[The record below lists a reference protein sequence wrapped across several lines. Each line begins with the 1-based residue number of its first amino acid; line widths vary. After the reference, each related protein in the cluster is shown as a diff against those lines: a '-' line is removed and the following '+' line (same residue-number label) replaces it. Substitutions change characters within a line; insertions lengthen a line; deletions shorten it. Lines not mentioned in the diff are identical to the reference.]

1 MVLVQRLSLM
11 KQMINVKIVRSL
23 ISLMLGPVLC
33 ATALAQTPSA
43 VSRTQEVQSTKP
55 VRPVQVENS
64 VSAPQVVTILHR
76 LNGLKV
82 IRLLLRGNEQLGA
95 LASIDEAF
103 QMAGEVHTNVIAGLA
118 LSDGQT
124 IAAWLPEAEA
134 ELPPPLPFAPVAPM
148 APVPPGSPATGSVA
162 PAPKT
167 VPALPPT
174 KFQRSFA
181 TVDLK
186 VVMRDGRN
194 LPGQYV
200 GLDGLTGLSVITL
213 SESNLPKSADAIDDS
228 IQAGQR
234 VRLIGPEP
242 VSQSES
248 GAKGI
253 YVRVGETEA
262 TVVDVTQTAMKQ
274 LARVRIKSSKLTP
287 ANIGAVVVNNAGEPL
302 GIVNAVEGDE
312 ASILPVALVRSAAGR
327 VMARRASVPR
337 PWLGVRGEPI
347 GRLSLERILKV
358 GWQGDRARALAEKRQ
373 GLLLT
378 SVVPGSPAARAELK
392 PGDVILTVN
401 NAMVQNAEDFSMF
414 LQDAAPG
421 SFVDFTVMRPGTAAS
436 EAFKIKL
443 AESPNWFFGP
453 NLFDIKTPLL
463 PERLFVMPGIETVA
477 IKPPVAAR
485 LGATGGLLVVYA
497 QPTSVAFAAGL
508 REGDVI
514 ESVNGESIVTRSA
527 TGLISRSTNTTVVV
541 VRNKKKLTIAIPAGK

>member
-1 MVLVQRLSLM
+1 MNTARTVRSSLALLLGMVLSVAA
-11 KQMINVKIVRSL
+11 
-23 ISLMLGPVLC
+23 LG
-33 ATALAQTPSA
+33 QTPSPVPRRPEA
-43 VSRTQEVQSTKP
+43 PSTKP
-55 VRPVQVENS
+55 ARPVQVENS

-82 IRLLLRGNEQLGA
+82 IRLLLRGNEELGA
-95 LASIDEAF
+95 IASLDEAF
-103 QMAGEVHTNVIAGLA
+103 QMSGEVHTNVIAGLA

-134 ELPPPLPFAPVAPM
+134 ELPPPLPFAPVAPT
-148 APVPPGSPATGSVA
+148 APVPPGSPVSRSVA
-162 PAPKT
+162 PA
-167 VPALPPT
+167 VPALAQT
-174 KFQRSFA
+174 KFQRSFPA
-181 TVDLK
+181 VDLK

-194 LPGQYV
+194 LPGQYI

-213 SESNLPKSADAIDDS
+213 SDSNLPKTADALEDS

-242 VSQSES
+242 VSQTES

-262 TVVDVTQTAMKQ
+262 TVVDVTRSATKQ
-274 LARVRIKSSKLTP
+274 LARVRIKSARITQ
-287 ANIGAVVVNNAGEPL
+287 ANIGAVAVNDAGEPL

-312 ASILPVALVRSAAGR
+312 ASILPVGLVRSAAAR

-358 GWQGDRARALAEKRQ
+358 GWPGDRARALAEKRQ

-378 SVVPGSPAARAELK
+378 SVMPGSPAASAELK
-392 PGDVILTVN
+392 PGDVILKVN
-401 NAMVQNAEDFSMF
+401 NEMVLNAEDFSMF

-421 SFVDFTVMRPGTAAS
+421 SFVNFTVMRPGTAAS

-463 PERLFVMPGIETVA
+463 PDRLFVMPGIETIA
-477 IKPPVAAR
+477 IKPRVAAR
-485 LGATGGLLVVYA
+485 LGATGGLLIVYA
-497 QPTSVAFAAGL
+497 QLNSVAFAAGL
-508 REGDVI
+508 RPGDVI

-527 TGLISRSTNTTVVV
+527 SGLLNKTTSTTVVV
-541 VRNKKKLTIAIPAGK
+541 VRNKKKMTIAIPPGK

>member
-1 MVLVQRLSLM
+1 
-11 KQMINVKIVRSL
+11 MITVKLVRSL
-23 ISLMLGPVLC
+23 LSLMLGLVLC
-33 ATALAQTPSA
+33 VAAFTQTPPTRSMPP
-43 VSRTQEVQSTKP
+43 RTPEAPGTKP
-55 VRPVQVENS
+55 ETPVQVENS

-95 LASIDEAF
+95 IANIDDAF
-103 QMAGEVHTNVIAGLA
+103 QMSSEVHTNVIAGLA

-134 ELPPPLPFAPVAPM
+134 ELPPPLPFAPAAPP
-148 APVPPGSPATGSVA
+148 APVAPGSPITRSVA
-162 PAPKT
+162 PPPLAF
-167 VPALPPT
+167 PALPPT
-174 KFQRSFA
+174 KFHQIFPA
-181 TVDLK
+181 VDLK

-194 LPGQYV
+194 LSGQYV
-200 GLDGLTGLSVITL
+200 GLDGLTGLSVITV
-213 SESNLPKSADAIDDS
+213 SNSNLPKTVDAPDDS

-253 YVRVGETEA
+253 YVRVGQIEA
-262 TVVDVTQTAMKQ
+262 TVIDVTRTALKTV
-274 LARVRIKSSKLTP
+274 ARVRIKSAKITP
-287 ANIGAVVVNNAGEPL
+287 ANIGAIAVNSAGEPL

-312 ASILPVALVRSAAGR
+312 ASILPVGLVRSAAGR

-378 SVVPGSPAARAELK
+378 SVMPGSPAARAELK
-392 PGDVILTVN
+392 PGDVILRVN
-401 NAMVQNAEDFSMF
+401 NEMVLNADDFSMF

-421 SFVDFTVMRPGTAAS
+421 SFVNFTVMRPGTAAS

-453 NLFDIKTPLL
+453 NLFDLKTPLL
-463 PERLFVMPGIETVA
+463 PDRLFVMPGVETIA
-477 IKPPVAAR
+477 IKPRVAAR

-497 QPTSVAFAAGL
+497 QPNSIAYTAGL
-508 REGDVI
+508 RPGDVI

-527 TGLISRSTNTTVVV
+527 AGLVNKTTSTTVVV
-541 VRNKKKLTIAIPAGK
+541 VRNKQKITIAIPAGK

>member
-1 MVLVQRLSLM
+1 MTTAQIIRSSLALLLGMVLCV
-11 KQMINVKIVRSL
+11 
-23 ISLMLGPVLC
+23 
-33 ATALAQTPSA
+33 AALAQTPST
-43 VSRTQEVQSTKP
+43 VSRRPEAPSIKP
-55 VRPVQVENS
+55 ARPLQVENG

-82 IRLLLRGNEQLGA
+82 IRLLLRGNEQFGA
-95 LASIDEAF
+95 IASLDEAF

-134 ELPPPLPFAPVAPM
+134 ELPPPLPFAPAAPM
-148 APVPPGSPATGSVA
+148 APVPPGSPAVGIVA
-162 PAPKT
+162 PAPEA
-167 VPALPPT
+167 VPDLPPT
-174 KFQRSFA
+174 KFQRSFPA
-181 TVDLK
+181 VDVK
-186 VVMRDGRN
+186 IVMRDGRN

-200 GLDGLTGLSVITL
+200 GFDGLTGLSVITL
-213 SESNLPKSADAIDDS
+213 SDSNLPKSAEALDDS
-228 IQAGQR
+228 IEAGQR
-234 VRLIGPEP
+234 VLLIGPEP

-248 GAKGI
+248 GAKDI
-253 YVRVGETEA
+253 YVRVGEIEA
-262 TVVDVTQTAMKQ
+262 TVLDVTRTATRQ
-274 LARVRIKSSKLTP
+274 PARVRIKSSRITQ
-287 ANIGAVVVNNAGEPL
+287 ANIGAVAVNNSGEPL
-302 GIVNAVEGDE
+302 GIVTAVEGDE
-312 ASILPVALVRSAAGR
+312 ASILPVALVRSAASR

-358 GWQGDRARALAEKRQ
+358 GWRPDRARALAEKRQ

-378 SVVPGSPAARAELK
+378 SVMPGSPAARAELK

-401 NAMVQNAEDFSMF
+401 NEMVQNAEDFSMF

-443 AESPNWFFGP
+443 AESPDWFFGP
-453 NLFDIKTPLL
+453 NMFDIKTPL
-463 PERLFVMPGIETVA
+463 PPPRLLLVPGIETIA
-477 IKPPVAAR
+477 IKPRVAAR

-497 QPTSVAFAAGL
+497 EPNSAAFAAGL
-508 REGDVI
+508 RPGDVI
-514 ESVNGESIVTRSA
+514 ESVNGEAVV
-527 TGLISRSTNTTVVV
+527 SRSENGLLNKSTVTTVVV

>member
-1 MVLVQRLSLM
+1 MNTARTIRSSLALLLGMVLGVAAP
-11 KQMINVKIVRSL
+11 
-23 ISLMLGPVLC
+23 G
-33 ATALAQTPSA
+33 QTPSP
-43 VSRTQEVQSTKP
+43 VPRRPEVPNTKP
-55 VRPVQVENS
+55 ARPVQVENS

-82 IRLLLRGNEQLGA
+82 IRLLLRGNEELGA
-95 LASIDEAF
+95 IASLDEAF
-103 QMAGEVHTNVIAGLA
+103 QMSGEVHTNVIAGLA

-134 ELPPPLPFAPVAPM
+134 ELPPPVPFAPVAPT
-148 APVPPGSPATGSVA
+148 APAPPGSPAAGSVA
-162 PAPKT
+162 PAPRA

-174 KFQRSFA
+174 RFQRSFPG
-181 TVDLK
+181 VDLK

-213 SESNLPKSADAIDDS
+213 SDSNLPKTADALDDS

-242 VSQSES
+242 VSQTES

-262 TVVDVTQTAMKQ
+262 TVVDVTRSATKQ
-274 LARVRIKSSKLTP
+274 LARVRIESARITQ
-287 ANIGAVVVNNAGEPL
+287 ANIGAVVVNDAGEPL
-302 GIVNAVEGDE
+302 GIVNAVDGDE
-312 ASILPVALVRSAAGR
+312 ASILPVGLVRSAAAR

-358 GWQGDRARALAEKRQ
+358 GWQGERARALAEKRQ

-378 SVVPGSPAARAELK
+378 SVMPGSPAASAELK
-392 PGDVILTVN
+392 AGDVILKVN
-401 NAMVQNAEDFSMF
+401 NEMVLNAEDFSMF

-421 SFVDFTVMRPGTAAS
+421 SFVNFTVMRPGTAAS

-463 PERLFVMPGIETVA
+463 PDRLFVIPGIETIA
-477 IKPPVAAR
+477 IKPRVAAR
-485 LGATGGLLVVYA
+485 LGATGGLLIVYA
-497 QPTSVAFAAGL
+497 QPNSVAFAAGL
-508 REGDVI
+508 RPGDVI

-527 TGLISRSTNTTVVV
+527 SGLIHKTTGTTVVV
-541 VRNKKKLTIAIPAGK
+541 VRNKKKLTIAIPPGK